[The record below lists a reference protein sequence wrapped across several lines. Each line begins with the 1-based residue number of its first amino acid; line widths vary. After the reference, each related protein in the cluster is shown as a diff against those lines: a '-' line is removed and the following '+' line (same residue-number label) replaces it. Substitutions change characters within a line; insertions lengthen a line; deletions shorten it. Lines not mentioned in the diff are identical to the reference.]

1 MENKE
6 MNTAGIS
13 RGADHQLSNSNKHT
27 PIYRR

>member
-6 MNTAGIS
+6 MNAVGIS
-13 RGADHQLSNSNKHT
+13 CGADDQLSNSNKHT